1 MEDVQSLLRKRVR
14 QIIRNNQS
22 PHVVKIWTLTFQIVL
37 EVEHFVQTVNPLV
50 NPNALASYLEHF
62 VVLGLAFVQDLLN
75 LNRPGSL
82 IGG

>member
-50 NPNALASYLEHF
+50 NPNALVSYLELF
-62 VVLGLAFVQDLLN
+62 VV
-75 LNRPGSL
+75 
-82 IGG
+82 

>member
-22 PHVVKIWTLTFQIVL
+22 LHVVKIWTLTFQIVL

-50 NPNALASYLEHF
+50 NPNALASYLEPF
-62 VVLGLAFVQDLLN
+62 VV
-75 LNRPGSL
+75 
-82 IGG
+82 